1 MDRRKFLKSVAITG
15 AVAVGG
21 KTLLKESSGM
31 DILSQTFVNGASAA
45 PATTAANFDLVAVLG
60 GEPEAMFRK
69 AIAEMG
75 GMGKFIK
82 KGDKV
87 VVKPNIGWD
96 KSPELAANTNPK
108 LVTEVIKQCFK
119 AGAKE
124 VTVFDHTCDDWRKC
138 YTNSGIEAAAK
149 AAGAKVV
156 PAHQESYY
164 RQVALPKGKSLK
176 YTKIHEAIVNCDKWI
191 NIPVLKNHGGA
202 QMTISMKNYMGIV
215 WDRGFFHANDLQ
227 QCIADV
233 CTYDKRPVL
242 NIVDAYRLMKT
253 SGPRGKSASDVVLTK
268 GLFISQDIVAV
279 DTAAVNFFSQVREMP
294 LAKVSHLS
302 KAQDLNVGTMDL
314 NKLKVRRVKI

>member
-31 DILSQTFVNGASAA
+31 DILSQTFVNGANAA

-176 YTKIHEAIVNCDKWI
+176 STKIHEAIVNCDKWI

-294 LAKVSHLS
+294 LESVGHLS
-302 KAQDLNVGTMDL
+302 KGEDLKLGTMNL
-314 NKLKVRRVKI
+314 ESLKVRRIKL

>member
-1 MDRRKFLKSVAITG
+1 MDRRKFLRSLALTGAATVGGTVAIKEDGILGIMTQSVG
-15 AVAVGG
+15 AQTPARVA
-21 KTLLKESSGM
+21 T
-31 DILSQTFVNGASAA
+31 NY
-45 PATTAANFDLVAVLG
+45 DLVAVLG

-108 LVTEVIKQCFK
+108 LVAEVIKQCFK

-138 YTNSGIEAAAK
+138 YANSGIEAAAK

-164 RQVALPKGKSLK
+164 KEVSLPNGKSLK
-176 YTKIHEAIVNCDKWI
+176 TTKIHEAIVNCDKWI
-191 NIPVLKNHGGA
+191 NLPVLKNHGGA

-215 WDRGFFHANDLQ
+215 WDRGYFHANDLQ

-233 CTYDKRPVL
+233 CSYSKRPVL

-253 SGPRGKSASDVVLTK
+253 SGPRGKSAADVALTK

-279 DTAAVNFFSQVREMP
+279 DTAAVNFFNQVREMP
-294 LAKVSHLS
+294 LSKVAHLS
-302 KAQDLNVGTMDL
+302 KAQDLKLGTMDL
-314 NKLKVRRVKI
+314 SKLRVRRVKI

>member
-1 MDRRKFLKSVAITG
+1 MDRRNFLRSLALTGAATVGGTVAI
-15 AVAVGG
+15 
-21 KTLLKESSGM
+21 KEDGSIG
-31 DILSQTFVNGASAA
+31 ILSQTVNAQSPARVAS
-45 PATTAANFDLVAVLG
+45 NYDLVAVLG

-69 AIAEMG
+69 AITEMG

-108 LVTEVIKQCFK
+108 LVAEVIRQCFK

-138 YTNSGIEAAAK
+138 YTNSEIEAAAK

-164 RQVALPKGKSLK
+164 KEVSLPEGKSLK
-176 YTKIHEAIVNCDKWI
+176 SAKIHEALVDCDKWI
-191 NIPVLKNHGGA
+191 NIPILKNHGGA

-233 CTYDKRPVL
+233 CTYAKRPVL

-268 GLFISQDIVAV
+268 GLFISQDIIAV
-279 DTAAVNFFSQVREMP
+279 DTAAVNFFNQVREMP
-294 LAKVSHLS
+294 LEKVSHLS
-302 KAQDLNVGTMDL
+302 KGQSLKLGTMDI

>member
-1 MDRRKFLKSVAITG
+1 MDRRKFLRSLALTGAATVGGTVAIKEDGSLGIMAQSVNAQTSRVTG
-15 AVAVGG
+15 
-21 KTLLKESSGM
+21 
-31 DILSQTFVNGASAA
+31 NY
-45 PATTAANFDLVAVLG
+45 DLVAVLG

-87 VVKPNIGWD
+87 VIKPNIGWD

-108 LVTEVIKQCFK
+108 LVSAVIKECFK

-138 YTNSGIEAAAK
+138 YANSGIEAAAK
-149 AAGAKVV
+149 EAGAKVV

-164 RQVALPKGKSLK
+164 KQVSLPNGKSLK
-176 YTKIHEAIVNCDKWI
+176 TTKIHEAIVDCDKWI
-191 NIPVLKNHGGA
+191 NMPVLKNHGGA

-253 SGPRGKSASDVVLTK
+253 SGPRGKSAADVVLTK
-268 GLFISQDIVAV
+268 GLFMSQDIVAV
-279 DTAAVNFFSQVREMP
+279 DTAAVNFFSQVRDMP
-294 LAKVSHLS
+294 LDKVSHIS
-302 KAQDLNVGTMDL
+302 KAQDHKLGNMDL
-314 NKLKVRRVKI
+314 SKLKVRRVKI

>member
-1 MDRRKFLKSVAITG
+1 MDRRKFLRSLALTGAATVGGTVAIKEDG
-15 AVAVGG
+15 
-21 KTLLKESSGM
+21 TLGIMTQSVNAQSSR
-31 DILSQTFVNGASAA
+31 
-45 PATTAANFDLVAVLG
+45 TAGNYDLVAVLG
-60 GEPEAMFRK
+60 GEPEVMFRR

-75 GMGKFIK
+75 GMRKFIK

-108 LVTEVIKQCFK
+108 LVAEVIKQCFS

-138 YTNSGIEAAAK
+138 YANSGIEAAAK

-164 RQVALPKGKSLK
+164 KRVSLPKGKNLK
-176 YTKIHEAIVNCDKWI
+176 STKIHEAILNCDKWI
-191 NIPVLKNHGGA
+191 NIPILKNHGGA

-215 WDRGFFHANDLQ
+215 WNRGYFHANNLQ

-233 CTYDKRPVL
+233 CTYAKRPVL

-253 SGPRGKSASDVVLTK
+253 SGPRGKSAADVVLAK
-268 GLFISQDIVAV
+268 ALFMSQDIVAV
-279 DTAAVNFFSQVREMP
+279 DTAAVSFFNQVRKMP
-294 LAKVSHLS
+294 LEKVTHIS
-302 KAQDLNVGTMDL
+302 KAQDHKLGSMDL
-314 NKLKVRRVKI
+314 EKLKVRRVKI